1 MFEMPPAN
9 ETPDVFVLLE
19 LRGNYH
25 ILSGYYSS
33 YLGEDSWRLSTRLKR
48 VEPAESEEPIWLVE
62 TESGSKYTLNLRN
75 IGVSSTSGA
84 IKTQLL
90 KEENCKIIEKD
101 TEIDNIFEKLLAAE

>member
-9 ETPDVFVLLE
+9 ETPDVFVLVE

-25 ILSGYYSS
+25 ILSGYRSS

-75 IGVSSTSGA
+75 IGVSRTSGG
-84 IKTQLL
+84 IKSQLL
-90 KEENCKIIEKD
+90 EEEDCKIIEKA
-101 TEIDNIFEKLLAAE
+101 TEIDNIFENLLAAE